1 MSGII
6 EKDELKINPDSDKI
20 AIMVVKASKLSGVI
34 CETRS
39 PVPQAGEFRLSLDP
53 TTIDNKTNLTLR
65 TKTSL
70 PISSTSSL
78 SLIQGPGEYEVMG
91 IKVRGIVLE
100 KESDAKN
107 IRTVY
112 LVKMDGLQLCFLG
125 SIEKDLDEGFL
136 EKIGEIDVLFIDGE
150 VDAKKI
156 ISLIKDVDP
165 RIVICY
171 SDENAKMLMKEFGQT
186 VEAQDKVSV
195 KKKDL
200 SEEETK
206 LIWLKEKE
214 K

>member
-1 MSGII
+1 M
-6 EKDELKINPDSDKI
+6 
-20 AIMVVKASKLSGVI
+20 
-34 CETRS
+34 
-39 PVPQAGEFRLSLDP
+39 FLSLQSAIIALMVITYDGVESIKI
-53 TTIDNKTNLTLR
+53 TQGDLTVALN
-65 TKTSL
+65 
-70 PISSTSSL
+70 PISKDSKIKGTSFGSDIVMISANHPDL
-78 SLIQGPGEYEVMG
+78 NGSESATRKDREPFVIKGPGEYEVMG

-136 EKIGEIDVLFIDGE
+136 EKIGEVDVLFIDGE
-150 VDAKKI
+150 ADAKKI
-156 ISLIKDVDP
+156 ISLIKDADP